1 MTRRVR
7 VKPGQRGWFAAG
19 PGFERA
25 MGELSDAAFKVFAY
39 VCLRAERG
47 SGCLEFEREGL
58 SREVGK
64 SRSTLGRCLRELAGK
79 QVCELEPAPNQH
91 RLSRLRV
98 RAEYWPYEMREVE
111 PARQPG
117 RAARS
122 GPGKDGGDVA
132 AYVRAV
138 RQWFCQPAC
147 VQGRFGPA
155 DKLLA
160 TDWQRAGVP
169 LETVRRA
176 ILLGSVR
183 KSMSLLDRPGG
194 QPVRSL
200 RYFTGPLEEVR
211 TESFPASYW
220 RHLEFNLRRCERAW
234 RDRTAAAGRAA
245 RPDLEQASPPSK
257 SREASSATAVGDPE
271 ETG

>member
-7 VKPGQRGWFAAG
+7 VKRGQRGWFAAG

-25 MGELSDAAFKVFAY
+25 MGELSDAAFKVLAY
-39 VCLRAERG
+39 VCLRAERA

-98 RAEYWPYEMREVE
+98 REEYWPYEVREVE

-122 GPGKDGGDVA
+122 GPGD
-132 AYVRAV
+132 
-138 RQWFCQPAC
+138 
-147 VQGRFGPA
+147 
-155 DKLLA
+155 
-160 TDWQRAGVP
+160 
-169 LETVRRA
+169 
-176 ILLGSVR
+176 
-183 KSMSLLDRPGG
+183 
-194 QPVRSL
+194 
-200 RYFTGPLEEVR
+200 
-211 TESFPASYW
+211 
-220 RHLEFNLRRCERAW
+220 
-234 RDRTAAAGRAA
+234 
-245 RPDLEQASPPSK
+245 
-257 SREASSATAVGDPE
+257 
-271 ETG
+271 